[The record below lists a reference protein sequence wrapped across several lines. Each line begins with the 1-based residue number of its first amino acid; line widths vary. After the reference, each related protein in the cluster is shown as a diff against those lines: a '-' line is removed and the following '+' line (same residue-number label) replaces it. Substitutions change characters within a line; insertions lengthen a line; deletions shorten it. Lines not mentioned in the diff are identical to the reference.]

1 MAKNLNQKTTDSK
14 ENELAN
20 KLSEITDFVAT
31 AAADGLAVYEV
42 ERELWS
48 HVLAIGR
55 QAMGLYFD
63 LCGDGDMG
71 ETLTLPDGRVLNRL
85 PELHPK
91 PYQAVFGSFIK
102 SRVVYG
108 TREGQKIEHVPLDER
123 LQFPESKFSY
133 LLQNWD
139 QSLATE
145 DAYAKVNETIAR
157 ILGFSQSVDSLER
170 TNQKMSQATEPFW
183 DALPGPPAD
192 EEGEIMVC
200 SADGKGV
207 VIRGDGPKAK
217 QNKTDSKADNK
228 PEGKKMSLVGAVYS
242 IDRYERTPE
251 NIIAALFRNEQQE
264 AAEGSP
270 PRPKPH
276 HKHVRASLIRDE
288 ADTMQPSIEEI
299 FGWMSQERQMRNPL
313 KEKDAVLLMDGQT
326 SLWIAGK
333 QYAGDEN
340 ITEIL
345 DLIHAAGYV
354 WDAAHIFHPKNS
366 KDAEV
371 FARDRLLKIL
381 KGEVDSVVRGL
392 RWVGTHQNLSKKK
405 AKKLESICTYF
416 RNNAHRMRYDE
427 YLEEGY
433 PIASGVI
440 EGACRYVVKD
450 RMERTGMRWVLNG
463 AHSML
468 ELRSVHASGLWDE
481 FTAFRIAR
489 ERDRLYPYAEN
500 DGNRELVAA

>member
-1 MAKNLNQKTTDSK
+1 MTKNLNQKTADSK
-14 ENELAN
+14 TNELAN
-20 KLSEITDFVAT
+20 KLRGITDFVAT

-48 HVLAIGR
+48 RVLAIGR
-55 QAMGLYFD
+55 QTMGLYFD

-71 ETLTLPDGRVLNRL
+71 KTVTLPDGRVLNRL
-85 PELHPK
+85 PTLHPK
-91 PYQAVFGSFIK
+91 PYQAVFGSFVK
-102 SRVVYG
+102 PRVVYG
-108 TREGQKIEHVPLDER
+108 TREGQKVEHVPLDER

-133 LLQNWD
+133 LLQDWD
-139 QSLATE
+139 QSLAVE
-145 DAYAKVNETIAR
+145 DAYAKVNVTIGR

-170 TNQKMSQATEPFW
+170 TNQKMSQDSGAFW
-183 DALPGPPAD
+183 DALPVAPAD
-192 EEGEIMVC
+192 EEGQIMVC

-207 VIRGDGPKAK
+207 VIRGDEPKAK
-217 QNKTDSKADNK
+217 QNNADPKADNK

-242 IDRYERTPE
+242 IDRYERTSE
-251 NIIAALFRNEQQE
+251 SIMAALFGDKQQE
-264 AAEGSP
+264 AEGSP
-270 PRPKPH
+270 PRPKPQY
-276 HKHVRASLIRDE
+276 KHVRASLIRDE
-288 ADTMQPSIEEI
+288 ADAMQPSIEEI
-299 FGWMSQERQMRNPL
+299 FGWMSQECQMRNTL
-313 KEKDAVLLMDGQT
+313 KEKDTILLMDGQT

-354 WDAAHIFHPKNS
+354 WDAAHIFHPQNS
-366 KDAEV
+366 KDAED
-371 FARDRLLKIL
+371 FTRERLLKIL
-381 KGEVDSVVRGL
+381 NGEVDSVVRGL
-392 RWVGTHQNLSKKK
+392 RWMGTHQKLSKKK

-416 RNNAHRMRYDE
+416 RNNAHRMRYGK
-427 YLEEGY
+427 YLEAGY

-468 ELRSVHASGLWDE
+468 QLRSVHASGLWDE
-481 FTAFRIAR
+481 FTAFRIEK
-489 ERDRLYPYAEN
+489 ERKRLYPHAEN
-500 DGNRELVAA
+500 GRRLAA